1 MRDFNF
7 FDPYLKVQTKSKS
20 NAWIFIIVIV
30 VILVLIAYYQFVMIL
45 KANDIKS
52 EIEEIDDYI
61 NSMKT
66 QEKIAEIDRKEAMEL
81 ELQSIYLD
89 VSNAT
94 MIIDGSKSMDDMLI
108 EQINAQLP
116 EGTFLSSM
124 NLNNQL
130 LTIDGY
136 ALEYDQVAQFAY
148 NLRNS
153 GGLEDLL
160 IPRITENN
168 GTYNFSITV
177 AIGVE
182 VSDENK

>member
-30 VILVLIAYYQFVMIL
+30 LILVLIAYYQFMMIL
-45 KANDIKS
+45 KANDIKA

-61 NSMKT
+61 NSKST
-66 QEKIAEIDRKEAMEL
+66 KDKIAEVESKEAMEL
-81 ELQSIYLD
+81 QLQSIFAD
-89 VSNAT
+89 ISNAT
-94 MIIDGSKSMDDMLI
+94 LMIESSRSMDDMLI

-116 EGTFLSSM
+116 EGTFLSSLNM
-124 NLNNQL
+124 NSQV
-130 LTIDGY
+130 LTIEGY
-136 ALEYDQVAQFAY
+136 ALEYDQIAQFAY

-168 GTYNFSITV
+168 GSYNFSITV
-177 AIGVE
+177 AMGME
-182 VSDENK
+182 VSHEN